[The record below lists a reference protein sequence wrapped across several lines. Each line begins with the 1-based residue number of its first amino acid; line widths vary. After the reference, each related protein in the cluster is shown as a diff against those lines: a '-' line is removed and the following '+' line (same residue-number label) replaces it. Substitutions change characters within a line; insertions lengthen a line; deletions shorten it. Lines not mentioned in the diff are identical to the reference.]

1 MNSSFFFPCVTLRRS
16 FSRFLALSV
25 AGLLLLRSASAA
37 EVENPAE
44 VAGFIGQVTGTVK
57 SVQPNDPSFVLAV
70 TKAEADPAT
79 STLKDGAP
87 LVGKQL
93 TFGVRMPK
101 TNEVSHPHPDD
112 TAYVKTLKPGM
123 VITVKVFAPRS
134 SPRVLRIREPGQSAP
149 GSEAPA
155 REKAAPSK

>member
-1 MNSSFFFPCVTLRRS
+1 MNNPVSFRPGSLPTPRLLSILATLGICS
-16 FSRFLALSV
+16 LANLV
-25 AGLLLLRSASAA
+25 AA
-37 EVENPAE
+37 EVENPPE
-44 VAGFIGQVTGTVK
+44 VAGFFGQVTGTVK

-134 SPRVLRIREPGQSAP
+134 SPRVLRIREPGQSA
-149 GSEAPA
+149 
-155 REKAAPSK
+155 AASK

>member
-1 MNSSFFFPCVTLRRS
+1 MNASVFSPALPSRRALLAALAILFFGT
-16 FSRFLALSV
+16 AI
-25 AGLLLLRSASAA
+25 AA
-37 EVENPAE
+37 EVENPPE

-57 SVQPNDPSFVLAV
+57 SVRPEDPSFVLAV
-70 TKAEADPAT
+70 TKAEADAAT

-101 TNEVSHPHPDD
+101 TDGVGHPHPDD
-112 TAYVKTLKPGM
+112 TAYIKTLKPGM

-134 SPRVLRIREPGQSAP
+134 SPRVLRIREPGQSVDG
-149 GSEAPA
+149 GSQAPA
-155 REKAAPSK
+155 QVAPVK

>member
-1 MNSSFFFPCVTLRRS
+1 MCTSL
-16 FSRFLALSV
+16 FSR
-25 AGLLLLRSASAA
+25 LLLSRLSLFAALGIAWLGNAVAA

-44 VAGFIGQVTGTVK
+44 VAGFIGQVTGAVK
-57 SVQPNDPSFVLAV
+57 SVQPGAPSFVLAV
-70 TKAEADPAT
+70 TKAEADPTT

-87 LVGKQL
+87 LVGKEL

-101 TNEVSHPHPDD
+101 TDGVAHPHADD

-134 SPRVLRIREPGQSAP
+134 SPRVLRIREPGQSA
-149 GSEAPA
+149 A
-155 REKAAPSK
+155 RGE

>member
-1 MNSSFFFPCVTLRRS
+1 MNTS
-16 FSRFLALSV
+16 FSSRSRLSRLFVFV
-25 AGLLLLRSASAA
+25 AFGVLCLGKIIAA
-37 EVENPAE
+37 EVENPPE

-57 SVQPNDPSFVLAV
+57 SVHPNDPSFVLAV
-70 TKAEADPAT
+70 SKAEPDPAT
-79 STLKDGAP
+79 STLKEGAP

-112 TAYVKTLKPGM
+112 VAYVKTLKPGM

-134 SPRVLRIREPGQSAP
+134 SPRVLRIREPGQSVEGGSAP
-149 GSEAPA
+149 G
-155 REKAAPSK
+155 K

>member
-1 MNSSFFFPCVTLRRS
+1 MNTSRS
-16 FSRFLALSV
+16 LLVALALLCFGK
-25 AGLLLLRSASAA
+25 ATAA

-57 SVQPNDPSFVLAV
+57 SVQPNEPSFVLAV

-87 LVGKQL
+87 LVGKEL

-101 TNEVSHPHPDD
+101 TDGVGHPHPDD
-112 TAYVKTLKPGM
+112 TAYIKTLKPGM
-123 VITVKVFAPRS
+123 AITVKVFAPKS
-134 SPRVLRIREPGQSAP
+134 SPRVLRIRE
-149 GSEAPA
+149 
-155 REKAAPSK
+155 

>member
-1 MNSSFFFPCVTLRRS
+1 MNTPHAS
-16 FSRFLALSV
+16 FLARLLPLIALGAFWLGV
-25 AGLLLLRSASAA
+25 ATAA
-37 EVENPAE
+37 EVENPPE
-44 VAGFIGQVTGTVK
+44 VAGFMGQVTGTVK
-57 SVQPNDPSFVLAV
+57 LVQPNDPSFVLAV
-70 TKAEADPAT
+70 TKAEPDPAT

-112 TAYVKTLKPGM
+112 TAYVKTLKPGL

-134 SPRVLRIREPGQSAP
+134 SPRVLRIREPGQTVTGGA
-149 GSEAPA
+149 APA
-155 REKAAPSK
+155 K

>member
-1 MNSSFFFPCVTLRRS
+1 MNSPFFACVTLRRS
-16 FSRFLALSV
+16 FPRFLALAV

-57 SVQPNDPSFVLAV
+57 SVRPNDPSFVLAV
-70 TKAEADPAT
+70 SKAEADPAT

-101 TNEVSHPHPDD
+101 TNEVVHPHPDD
-112 TAYVKTLKPGM
+112 VAYVKTLKPGM
-123 VITVKVFAPRS
+123 VISVKVFAPRS
-134 SPRVLRIREPGQSAP
+134 SPRVLRIREPGQSVEGGSAP
-149 GSEAPA
+149 G
-155 REKAAPSK
+155 K